1 MSTIKTNQLAHT
13 ANNAAIYTLPQTD
26 GQAGQVLQT
35 NGSGGLSWVS
45 LPTPGITMVDQ
56 WRLNDHFDLTTS
68 VQVVNTNWERN
79 DNNGYTSIGTGMTE
93 SSGVF
98 TFPSTGIYLVQ
109 MYVTAYGANGSTT
122 GIHARI
128 QGKKGSGSFADKSQ
142 ASEAAHASQAYGS
155 IANSFVWDCES
166 TANDQIQLVGVGN
179 NTGMK
184 FLGSSTVQRTGFT
197 FIRLGD
203 T

>member
-13 ANNAAIYTLPQTD
+13 ANNAATYTLPQTD

-35 NGSGGLSWVS
+35 DGSGGLSWVS

-56 WRLNDHFDLTTS
+56 WRLNDHFALTTS
-68 VQVVNTNWERN
+68 VQVINTNWERN

-109 MYVTAYGANGSTT
+109 MYVTTYGSDGASN

-128 QGKKGSGSFADKSQ
+128 QGKKGSGSFADKAQ
-142 ASEAAHASQAYGS
+142 ASESAYTTNAYGS

-166 TANDQIQLVGVGN
+166 TANDQIRMIGVAN
-179 NTGMK
+179 HSNRK